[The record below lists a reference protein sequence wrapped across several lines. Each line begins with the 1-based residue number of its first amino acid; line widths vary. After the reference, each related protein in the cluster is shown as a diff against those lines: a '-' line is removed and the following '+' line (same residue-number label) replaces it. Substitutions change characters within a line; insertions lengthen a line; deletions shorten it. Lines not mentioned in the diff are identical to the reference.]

1 MREGRRVENQSK
13 DRTYYV
19 HSYNSHHLEASC
31 RKADI
36 RLQLGPILDETGQ
49 VGNGKLILSDRAWE
63 ELLGRTASQLVHTDL
78 EVLRYLEQ
86 RLLFLRVSM
95 GFALKLDDE
104 IGRLAIWCVKN

>member
-1 MREGRRVENQSK
+1 MTASRRLEVWCH
-13 DRTYYV
+13 RT
-19 HSYNSHHLEASC
+19 
-31 RKADI
+31 DI

-95 GFALKLDDE
+95 GFALKLDDG